1 MRPTWILTFSL
12 VLFSCEKVGD
22 SIRNWG
28 VESRHSR
35 ARELQEEELKRWE
48 RDLSLSRARVEELHK
63 KIHELVQ
70 ESNHQGQLA
79 WKIARAYMNSNRF
92 EEGIRY
98 FDGALRNELPPAN
111 VNEPVFEAAIPYIN
125 LSLQKHYIHA
135 DLLFEA
141 GLCYA
146 NAARVMGWERKRWQI
161 AVDLFSR
168 MKVVEPKDNRANYQL
183 ALLYGK
189 VPHSDL
195 RDVNRARE
203 LLREAIG
210 REEYNIP
217 AYFTLAH
224 LEVESGDL
232 TEGLRQYRII
242 QERLAELEKKG
253 VIADLGKNR
262 QYIQAGKNIEMLE
275 ICVERRPG
283 CELPGQ

>member
-1 MRPTWILTFSL
+1 MRANVILVFCL
-12 VLFSCEKVGD
+12 VLFSCEQAGD

-28 VESRHSR
+28 VQSRHSR
-35 ARELQEEELKRWE
+35 AREMQEEELKKWE
-48 RDLSLSRARVEELHK
+48 RDLALSRSRAQELHK

-98 FDGALRNELPPAN
+98 FDGALQNQLPPAN
-111 VNEPVFEAAIPYIN
+111 ATEPEFEAALPYIN
-125 LSLQKHYIHA
+125 LSLQKHYIHG

-146 NAARVMGWERKRWQI
+146 NASRVMGWERKRWQA

-168 MKVVEPKDNRANYQL
+168 MKVVEPEDTRSSYQL

-189 VPHSDL
+189 VPHNEL
-195 RDVNRARE
+195 RDSSRARD
-203 LLREAIG
+203 LLREVIAK
-210 REEYNIP
+210 EELNIP

-224 LEVESGDL
+224 LEVESGEL
-232 TEGLRQYRII
+232 AEGLRQYRLL
-242 QERLAELEKKG
+242 QERLADLQKKG
-253 VIADLGKNR
+253 VIGDLQKNQ

-275 ICVERRPG
+275 ICLERRPG
-283 CELPGQ
+283 CELRMQ